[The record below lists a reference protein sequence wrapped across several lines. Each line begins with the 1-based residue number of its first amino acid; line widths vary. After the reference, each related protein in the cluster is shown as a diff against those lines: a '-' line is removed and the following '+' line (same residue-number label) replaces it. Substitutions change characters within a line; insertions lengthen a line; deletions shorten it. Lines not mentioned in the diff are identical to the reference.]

1 MQPFANSVAAKS
13 SDSAGNSNQYI
24 STKYPLLHSILYR
37 SNRHSLRVRSNCC
50 PAPVDG
56 NVGRVE
62 NVVDREPRERDYSV
76 AAGERFCEGLLK
88 DLSPLFSALSAL
100 TAFPNWAWIFRPKW

>member
-13 SDSAGNSNQYI
+13 SDSAGKSNQYI

-37 SNRHSLRVRSNCC
+37 SNRNSLRVRSNCC

-56 NVGRVE
+56 NVGSAE
-62 NVVDREPRERDYSV
+62 NVVDWGPRERDHSF
-76 AAGERFCEGLLK
+76 AAGDRFCERLLK
-88 DLSPLFSALSAL
+88 DLSLPFSAL
-100 TAFPNWAWIFRPKW
+100 TAFPNWAWIFRLKW